1 MKINGLTILWFVIS
15 SGLIS
20 FALNLWQKEAY
31 NKGYWRGRAIGWES
45 HRRLTNI
52 QKESDEV
59 FDYEKN

>member
-15 SGLIS
+15 TGLIS

>member
-1 MKINGLTILWFVIS
+1 MKINGLTILWFFICT
-15 SGLIS
+15 GLIS

>member
-1 MKINGLTILWFVIS
+1 MKINGLTILWFLIS
-15 SGLIS
+15 TGLIS

>member
-1 MKINGLTILWFVIS
+1 MKINGLTILWFFIAT
-15 SGLIS
+15 GLIS
-20 FALNLWQKEAY
+20 YALNLWQKEAY